1 MTHSSVDGRAGRVE
15 QVHESSYQETHG
27 VRRRG
32 PAAITAMIS
41 RFAARALEVPLVYR
55 LLQAPFQERKIA
67 PCLAQLHLTP
77 QTRLLD
83 VGCGPGTNA
92 HHFAH
97 TLYTGID
104 VNQDYVHSARRRH
117 AGRFVVGDATNPD
130 VLPREQFDII
140 LLNSLMHHLPDD
152 AVAHLLS
159 RLVLRLALQGRIH
172 ILDLILPPDASA
184 ARLLARMDRGRFARP
199 LDAWHALFAQ
209 SMHIEQMSTFPLGVP
224 GLPLWHMVYCIGGA
238 V

>member
-1 MTHSSVDGRAGRVE
+1 MI
-15 QVHESSYQETHG
+15 ESSYQETHG
-27 VRRRG
+27 VHRSG
-32 PAAITAMIS
+32 PAATTAMIS

-67 PCLAQLHLTP
+67 PCLAQLALTP

-97 TLYTGID
+97 TQYTGID
-104 VNQDYVHSARRRH
+104 VNQDYIRSARRRYS
-117 AGRFVVGDATNPD
+117 GRFVVGDVTNPE

-152 AVAHLLS
+152 VVAHLLS
-159 RLVLRLALQGRIH
+159 RLVQRLAPQGRIH

-209 SMHIEQMSTFPLGVP
+209 SMHIEQLATFPLGVP
-224 GLPLWHMVYCIGGA
+224 GLPLWQMVYCIAG
-238 V
+238 VV